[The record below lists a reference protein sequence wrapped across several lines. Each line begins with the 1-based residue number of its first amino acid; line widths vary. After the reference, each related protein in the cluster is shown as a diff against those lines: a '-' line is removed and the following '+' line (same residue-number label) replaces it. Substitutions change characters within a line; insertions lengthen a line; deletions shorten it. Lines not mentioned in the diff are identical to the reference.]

1 MSEITPKPD
10 LISED
15 KAQDLVDSYLRN
27 RYYDF
32 DKLKFTGVENTVI
45 KDTEAYRIYGTVHV
59 KSRSMFERIVHDKNA
74 STYKFTVEINAINGR
89 IINYVFE

>member
-1 MSEITPKPD
+1 MSETAPQPE

-15 KAQDLVDSYLRN
+15 KAKDLVDSYLRN

-32 DKLKFTGVENTVI
+32 DKLKFTGVESTVI
-45 KDTEAYRIYGTVHV
+45 KDTPAYRIYGTVHV
-59 KSRSMFERIVHDKNA
+59 KSRSMFERIVHEKNA